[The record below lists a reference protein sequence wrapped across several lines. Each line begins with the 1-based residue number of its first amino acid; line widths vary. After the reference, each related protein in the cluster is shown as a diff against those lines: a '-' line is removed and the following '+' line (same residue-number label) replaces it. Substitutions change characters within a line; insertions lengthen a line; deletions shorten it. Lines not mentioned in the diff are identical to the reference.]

1 MGFTEKTM
9 VVDSTCL
16 GMSLEPDA
24 DEVDRIILK
33 ALANGPRTPYS
44 DIAERLAS
52 EGHEMSSEGV
62 RHRVSKLLDRTSI
75 FFLLEPE
82 EHEWEIVRLA
92 ITVTDDADAK
102 STALDRISEM
112 PFWLVTRGVGT
123 YDIYAVATAAT
134 NSRVDELVSQ
144 VRELGVV
151 ADVEQSIETSRDTN
165 VDDYLS
171 AGQRQ

>member
-1 MGFTEKTM
+1 
-9 VVDSTCL
+9 
-16 GMSLEPDA
+16 MSLQPDA

-44 DIAERLAS
+44 DIAEQLAA

-92 ITVTDDADAK
+92 ITVSDEPEAK
-102 STALDRISEM
+102 TTALEQISEM
-112 PFWLVTRGVGT
+112 PFWLVTRGIGT
-123 YDIYAVATAAT
+123 YDVYAVATAAT
-134 NSRVDELVSQ
+134 NSQVDDLVRAVTELDS
-144 VRELGVV
+144 VV
-151 ADVEQSIETSRDTN
+151 EVEQSVETSRHTN

-171 AGQRQ
+171 AGQRESLVDDDEDAENQ

>member
-1 MGFTEKTM
+1 
-9 VVDSTCL
+9 
-16 GMSLEPDA
+16 MSLQPDA

-44 DIAERLAS
+44 DIAEQLAA

-75 FFLLEPE
+75 FFLLEPD

-92 ITVTDDADAK
+92 IRVTDDPDAK
-102 STALDRISEM
+102 ATALEEISEM

-123 YDIYAVATAAT
+123 YDVYAVASAAT
-134 NSRVDELVSQ
+134 NSRVDELVTA
-144 VRELGVV
+144 VTELEI
-151 ADVEQSIETSRDTN
+151 VESVDHSTETSRHTN

-171 AGQRQ
+171 AGQRD